1 MKILHIIFLLN
12 LFLQISS
19 LDSNENFDN
28 GTYDYEYDYPNTKK
42 CLAVTPSEEDHCTKI
57 KSDYSVEG
65 KRQEIA
71 CCYVTYNSDDEG
83 KLKKCVPIFKTING
97 IHMYEEQLKNVGG
110 SSISINCSSQKLIV
124 SLLMMCIFGFLF

>member
-12 LFLQISS
+12 LFVKISS

-28 GTYDYEYDYPNTKK
+28 STYDYDYEYDYPNTKK
-42 CLAVTPSEEDHCTKI
+42 CLAVTPNQEDDCTKI

-83 KLKKCVPIFKTING
+83 NRQDDKDNSILPVARR
-97 IHMYEEQLKNVGG
+97 
-110 SSISINCSSQKLIV
+110 SSINEGTSYCNE
-124 SLLMMCIFGFLF
+124 